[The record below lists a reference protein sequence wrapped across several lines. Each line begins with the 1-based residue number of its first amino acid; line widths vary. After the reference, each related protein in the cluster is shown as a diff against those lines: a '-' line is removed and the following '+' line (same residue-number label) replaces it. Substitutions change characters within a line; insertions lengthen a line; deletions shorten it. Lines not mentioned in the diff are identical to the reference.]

1 MLPITDEITVLSL
14 LHPCTPCTLVEI
26 NEVKCIRQGAHKSNR
41 ISSSLCSH
49 NIGLSLKYIYM
60 NMSVK
65 CYLCTYIVYHITC
78 MLGDNK
84 DIVNWIKPVCHN
96 SLAPRRY
103 ASNSKDV
110 VFKLILQVDI
120 MSISWTI
127 AFMWMS
133 QNPLMIRHFFQLMDW
148 CHQATHHYLCQC
160 WPRSMSSYD
169 GITWSQSVNIK
180 SDIYWR
186 PWR

>member
-65 CYLCTYIVYHITC
+65 CYLCTYVVYHITC

-84 DIVNWIKPVCHN
+84 DIVNCIPHCG
-96 SLAPRRY
+96 
-103 ASNSKDV
+103 
-110 VFKLILQVDI
+110 IL
-120 MSISWTI
+120 T
-127 AFMWMS
+127 
-133 QNPLMIRHFFQLMDW
+133 
-148 CHQATHHYLCQC
+148 HQ
-160 WPRSMSSYD
+160 
-169 GITWSQSVNIK
+169 
-180 SDIYWR
+180 
-186 PWR
+186 

>member
-65 CYLCTYIVYHITC
+65 CYLCTYVVYHITC

-84 DIVNWIKPVCHN
+84 DIVNWIELNGFDDDISTYMYK
-96 SLAPRRY
+96 RRFH
-103 ASNSKDV
+103 AIADKTHDV
-110 VFKLILQVDI
+110 WTKISGSDYPIYTPLICCDFVNTYCILQI
-120 MSISWTI
+120 QHK
-127 AFMWMS
+127 F
-133 QNPLMIRHFFQLMDW
+133 
-148 CHQATHHYLCQC
+148 ATLEMRTYTVEARCYLTAT
-160 WPRSMSSYD
+160 PAALKKELVSFSH
-169 GITWSQSVNIK
+169 I
-180 SDIYWR
+180 
-186 PWR
+186 

>member
-65 CYLCTYIVYHITC
+65 CYLCTYVVYHITC

-84 DIVNWIKPVCHN
+84 DIVNWIVN
-96 SLAPRRY
+96 
-103 ASNSKDV
+103 
-110 VFKLILQVDI
+110 
-120 MSISWTI
+120 
-127 AFMWMS
+127 WMGLVS
-133 QNPLMIRHFFQLMDW
+133 HYEYYQL
-148 CHQATHHYLCQC
+148 HIGYT
-160 WPRSMSSYD
+160 D
-169 GITWSQSVNIK
+169 GISVLR
-180 SDIYWR
+180 SDIWR
-186 PWR
+186 WHIFKVLRLFQHHKGWRNKCLPVFRT

>member
-49 NIGLSLKYIYM
+49 NIGLSLKYIYT

-65 CYLCTYIVYHITC
+65 CYLCTYVVYHITC

-84 DIVNWIKPVCHN
+84 DIVNWKLNWIS
-96 SLAPRRY
+96 SLPY
-103 ASNSKDV
+103 IHLSDW
-110 VFKLILQVDI
+110 LILPLLNTTTWDLEELTFSFHRSQYQY
-120 MSISWTI
+120 SELISDCSSSTESAKI
-127 AFMWMS
+127 
-133 QNPLMIRHFFQLMDW
+133 
-148 CHQATHHYLCQC
+148 T
-160 WPRSMSSYD
+160 MSSAYNKRNIFTWETVIPELLVLRYISRSLIYMD
-169 GITWSQSVNIK
+169 GE
-180 SDIYWR
+180 
-186 PWR
+186 

>member
-65 CYLCTYIVYHITC
+65 CYLCTYVVYHITC

-84 DIVNWIKPVCHN
+84 DIVNWIELNWIEQYWNAFSFARFNDMFCRNEIIFRVICCRC
-96 SLAPRRY
+96 APIGWPILSSAVQICVVISFSIKRDAWHRY
-103 ASNSKDV
+103 STYKAWHTKY
-110 VFKLILQVDI
+110 VF
-120 MSISWTI
+120 
-127 AFMWMS
+127 
-133 QNPLMIRHFFQLMDW
+133 
-148 CHQATHHYLCQC
+148 
-160 WPRSMSSYD
+160 
-169 GITWSQSVNIK
+169 
-180 SDIYWR
+180 
-186 PWR
+186 